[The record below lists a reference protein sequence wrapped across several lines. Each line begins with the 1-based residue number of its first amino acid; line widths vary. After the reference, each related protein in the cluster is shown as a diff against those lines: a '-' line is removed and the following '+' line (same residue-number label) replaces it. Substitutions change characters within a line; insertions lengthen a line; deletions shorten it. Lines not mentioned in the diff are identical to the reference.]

1 MIDTH
6 THDAHVVAEDK
17 ARYPR
22 HPFDAEAVDES
33 LTQAAIWR
41 QTAQI
46 SAPDLWEAM
55 DAAGNF
61 RMRVGAVPA

>member
-1 MIDTH
+1 MIDAH
-6 THDAHVVAEDK
+6 AHVVAEDET
-17 ARYPR
+17 RYPL

-33 LTQAAIWR
+33 LKRAAAWHQA
-41 QTAQI
+41 AQI

-55 DAAGNF
+55 DAAGNS